1 MRLRRPGSYLSPP
14 GLSRVPGGRDASLLP
29 EGVPL
34 HSDTQPGG
42 GSLRRCMRWTRRG
55 ANAQD
60 GPFANLDARGVVL
73 RRGEY
78 TDGTPSGTWTTF
90 YSNGKRKSE
99 GRMEGNIPQGLWT
112 EWFEDGRVL
121 ATKEYEQGRV
131 VRYDGRPFSG
141 FGVASEHDQAFYIQR
156 APQVAIVRVTELL
169 ADMPSAMDPGTVIF
183 EVVEPLRAS
192 RWAASVAA
200 SSHSS
205 SSGMKVGMVAIAG
218 IAPEPDEVSDLIN
231 PPQKLQGYVT
241 GVIPFPSVEEA
252 RKQAHTRVPGLGQSR
267 STP

>member
-1 MRLRRPGSYLSPP
+1 MRLRCPWLVC
-14 GLSRVPGGRDASLLP
+14 LLLASLASLAGERP
-29 EGVPL
+29 PSCPKGALL

-42 GSLRRCMRWTRRG
+42 GSLRRCMRVDATG
-55 ANAQD
+55 KQVEH
-60 GPFANLDARGVVL
+60 GPFAWLDARGVVL

-90 YSNGKRKSE
+90 YANGKRKSE
-99 GRMEGNIPQGLWT
+99 GRMEGNSPQGLWT

-131 VRYDGRPFSG
+131 VRYNGQPFSG
-141 FGVASEHDQAFYIQR
+141 FGDGSEDDQAFYIQR

-169 ADMPSAMDPGTVIF
+169 AGMPSALDPGTVIF
-183 EVVEPLRAS
+183 EVVEPLRGKPVG
-192 RWAASVAA
+192 RFGGSVL
-200 SSHSS
+200 SLS

-218 IAPEPDEVSDLIN
+218 IALEPYEVSDFIN
-231 PPQKLQGYVT
+231 PSQKLQGYVT

-252 RKQAHTRVPGLGQSR
+252 RKQARTRVPGLGQSR
-267 STP
+267 PTP